1 MSGSASTGELLVR
14 LVFSL
19 AVVLGLVWFLA
30 KVVRA
35 RGARGLFSG
44 LTSGRRDRHRPEIDV
59 LARHALSKG
68 ASLALVRVAGRDLL
82 VGVTDSSVRV
92 LDSLSAREGDDP
104 LEELLELEGP
114 PEGADP
120 RERLSFPI
128 PTSTST
134 STSTGQVTD
143 LAGLEHLRSPRTAT
157 GRQPRM
163 NLFDALK
170 EMTVRRH

>member
-1 MSGSASTGELLVR
+1 MSGETSTVELLVR
-14 LVFSL
+14 LVFSM

-35 RGARGLFSG
+35 RGAKGLFAG
-44 LTSGRRDRHRPEIDV
+44 LGSGRRQQKRPDIDV
-59 LARHALSKG
+59 LARHSLTKS

-92 LDSLSAREGDDP
+92 LDSLPAREDDDP
-104 LEELLELEGP
+104 LEELLELDGP

-120 RERLSFPI
+120 RERLALPI
-128 PTSTST
+128 PDISS
-134 STSTGQVTD
+134 GRALDVP
-143 LAGLEHLRSPRTAT
+143 GLEHLRSPRTAT
-157 GRQPRM
+157 DRQPRM

>member
-1 MSGSASTGELLVR
+1 VSGDSSTVELLVR

-35 RGARGLFSG
+35 RGAKGLFTG
-44 LTSGRRDRHRPEIDV
+44 LGSGRRDRKRPDIDV
-59 LARHALSKG
+59 LARHALTKS

-92 LDSLSAREGDDP
+92 LDSLPAREEDDP

-120 RERLSFPI
+120 RERLAFPI
-128 PTSTST
+128 PTGSTDRA
-134 STSTGQVTD
+134 TD
-143 LAGLEHLRSPRTAT
+143 VPGLEHLRSPRTAT

>member
-1 MSGSASTGELLVR
+1 MTGKTTAYVLLAGGSGSR
-14 LVFSL
+14 L
-19 AVVLGLVWFLA
+19 
-30 KVVRA
+30 
-35 RGARGLFSG
+35 GAHVPKQF
-44 LTSGRRDRHRPEIDV
+44 I
-59 LARHALSKG
+59 
-68 ASLALVRVAGRDLL
+68 RVAGKTVLEHSHACIAGFAPEARIIVTVPADSLAFVRDLL

-92 LDSLSAREGDDP
+92 LDSLPAREEDDP

-120 RERLSFPI
+120 RERLALPI
-128 PTSTST
+128 PTGSTDRA
-134 STSTGQVTD
+134 TD
-143 LAGLEHLRSPRTAT
+143 VPGLEHLRSPRTAT